1 MVHFV
6 FLCFF
11 ALSGHD
17 FSFVQG
23 KVDSKLNPNVS
34 DLDGL
39 KASAGQR
46 LSVFLSHGFV
56 CHR

>member
-1 MVHFV
+1 M
-6 FLCFF
+6 FF
-11 ALSGHD
+11 ALSGDD
-17 FSFVQG
+17 FSVVQG

-39 KASAGQR
+39 KASGQR

>member
-1 MVHFV
+1 M
-6 FLCFF
+6 FF

-17 FSFVQG
+17 FSVVQG

-39 KASAGQR
+39 KASGQR